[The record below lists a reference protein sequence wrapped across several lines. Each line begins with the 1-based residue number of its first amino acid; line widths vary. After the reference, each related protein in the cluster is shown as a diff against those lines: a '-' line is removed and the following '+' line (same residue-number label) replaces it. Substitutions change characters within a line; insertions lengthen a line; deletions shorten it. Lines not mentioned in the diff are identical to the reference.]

1 MLCSSVAVWFIVC
14 RGTGIY
20 FCEIALELA
29 VSCKEN
35 ATVNFQNKS
44 SIEFQIDQAHS
55 AKLAS
60 LLNVIDQF
68 MLHSDNHPEV
78 YHTVKLIC
86 VLLSLR

>member
-1 MLCSSVAVWFIVC
+1 MLCSSLAVWFIVC
-14 RGTGIY
+14 RDTGIY
-20 FCEIALELA
+20 FCALEVA

-35 ATVNFQNKS
+35 ATVNFQKKS

-68 MLHSDNHPEV
+68 MLHFGQPS
-78 YHTVKLIC
+78 
-86 VLLSLR
+86 